1 MVWTARRAKH
11 RGTYQEPY
19 GASPAGSEPSAAPS
33 ATDPVAPGPVAS
45 GSYPSSADP
54 AGARSEEGP
63 VLASPR
69 DCSAVRCGS
78 RARRSRGG
86 EVVPPIRIGAM
97 ATLVILLGAWAALV
111 AFIGPSF
118 DYQATTASSWRWTT
132 TNWLLHLVP
141 GAVAVVGGL
150 LILALWP
157 GTSAAMRLLYRLV
170 TLAVVAAG
178 AWLVIGPAVWPVI
191 ESSSAY
197 GPSGS
202 AWTSFLH
209 EVGANL
215 GPGLLIVFLG
225 GMLLEAAAAKVATTR
240 VGGPSPL
247 GPLGHRPATGGND
260 WRSSS
265 RGVAPKAAIP
275 LTSSPVRPYRYWS

>member
-19 GASPAGSEPSAAPS
+19 GASPAESEPSAAPP

-54 AGARSEEGP
+54 GGTRSEEGP
-63 VLASPR
+63 VFTSPR
-69 DCSAVRCGS
+69 ATVPPSG
-78 RARRSRGG
+78 
-86 EVVPPIRIGAM
+86 VVQGPGAPVGVKSYHPIRIGAM
-97 ATLVILLGAWAALV
+97 AILVILLGAWAALV

-118 DYQATTASSWRWTT
+118 GYQATTASSWRWTT

-170 TLAVVAAG
+170 TLSVVAAG

-240 VGGPSPL
+240 VATSAAWPAGASP
-247 GPLGHRPATGGND
+247 GYGRE
-260 WRSSS
+260 
-265 RGVAPKAAIP
+265 
-275 LTSSPVRPYRYWS
+275 